1 MFPIILNDYVNLQ
14 HKATYAVR
22 DLTIMEELRAENSEM
37 PKSRRVYARLHDIIR
52 WAMVVCE
59 ILEVNIKTLEY
70 ILECHDHFMHEL
82 SGLEPKP
89 ASNTTIHGTHQYL
102 RFYAHMV
109 YSMNCRCAS
118 YRDRMKNEIQLVFN
132 VVAQS
137 EARASMAIAMATK
150 ADSETMKATSLVA
163 LVFLPPTF
171 ISAVFST
178 TFFQFGSDRQP
189 WEVSEKFW
197 LYWAVVVP
205 VTMVCIAIWYMC
217 FFRSAA
223 VFSSPRA
230 KFVRQR
236 RRVKPPTRCLQRNV
250 ERGHRSQVCS
260 FKLMMVSGNLG

>member
-1 MFPIILNDYVNLQ
+1 M
-14 HKATYAVR
+14 
-22 DLTIMEELRAENSEM
+22 S
-37 PKSRRVYARLHDIIR
+37 KSTEVYPRLHDIAR

-70 ILECHDHFMHEL
+70 VLDCHDHFMKEL
-82 SGLEPKP
+82 SDLEPKSTANP
-89 ASNTTIHGTHQYL
+89 AIHGTHQYL
-102 RFYAHMV
+102 RFYAHV
-109 YSMNCRCAS
+109 IYSMNCRCAS

-178 TFFQFGSDRQP
+178 TFFQFGADPQS
-189 WEVSEKFW
+189 WEVSDKFW

-205 VTMVCIAIWYMC
+205 VTMVCIAIWYMR

-223 VFSSPRA
+223 VVSGARA

-236 RRVKPPTRCLQRNV
+236 DVGLSHQRDVYSNLSN
-250 ERGHRSQVCS
+250 RGYTPCVRGL
-260 FKLMMVSGNLG
+260 FN